1 MPLMSLWKDQNLNA
15 SICNRII
22 NLVKRCICNGL
33 LLSKQCNIMSVHDN
47 LVKIAQKQY
56 SDVYLLAGLLLFCLS
71 GLSAALL
78 SVGIAISVI
87 VFTTTYKNGLAQS
100 IW

>member
-1 MPLMSLWKDQNLNA
+1 
-15 SICNRII
+15 
-22 NLVKRCICNGL
+22 
-33 LLSKQCNIMSVHDN
+33 MSVHDN

-78 SVGIAISVI
+78 AVGIAISVI
-87 VFTTTYKNGLAQS
+87 VFTTTHKNGLAQS
-100 IW
+100 I